1 MLAATSPT
9 NAGSGCVDIGPERK
23 HLLMDGTPHQAFDLS
38 IARNQRHAERRER
51 GTAAVLATFPRLN
64 GWAFADTIDLIHKS
78 PRVPVGHIHRP
89 ACGGNRATRTNIL
102 KQLDFAGSDAPLRVK
117 IDVKAQ

>member
-51 GTAAVLATFPRLN
+51 GTAAALAAFPWLN
-64 GWAFADTIDLIHKS
+64 GCAFADTIDLED

-117 IDVKAQ
+117 IDAKAQ

>member
-1 MLAATSPT
+1 
-9 NAGSGCVDIGPERK
+9 
-23 HLLMDGTPHQAFDLS
+23 MDGHSHQAFDLS
-38 IARNQRHAERRER
+38 KARNQRHAERRER
-51 GTAAVLATFPRLN
+51 GTAAALAAFPWLN
-64 GWAFADTIDLIHKS
+64 GCAFADTIDLVHEV

-117 IDVKAQ
+117 IDAKAQ